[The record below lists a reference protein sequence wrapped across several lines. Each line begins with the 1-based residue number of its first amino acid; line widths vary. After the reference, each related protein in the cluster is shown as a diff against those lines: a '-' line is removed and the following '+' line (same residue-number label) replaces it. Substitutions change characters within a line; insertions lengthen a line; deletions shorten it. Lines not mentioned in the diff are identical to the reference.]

1 MNGKISIHNSAAEM
15 AETPELIRTLQI
27 QQLAFEADGH
37 TLPYCQRITCGNSPR
52 ENLFLQFFCT
62 ASALS
67 GTIIFFRSASPP
79 LRWSGTV
86 KTAESKRFCFFLNAS
101 RDING

>member
-27 QQLAFEADGH
+27 QQLAFEADGI
-37 TLPYCQRITCGNSPR
+37 PCRIVSGSPAETAP